1 MSEFQELYVMFSDM
15 VRLIFIP
22 YICDTEGIVNNLL
35 IATNIYPLQHVY
47 GIGNDQNRY
56 SKPRSCTGC
65 VEKNFTLLLSI
76 YLVAV

>member
-1 MSEFQELYVMFSDM
+1 MSEFQELYFMFSDM

-22 YICDTEGIVNNLL
+22 YICDMERIVNNLL

-56 SKPRSCTGC
+56 SKPRSC
-65 VEKNFTLLLSI
+65 NFENK
-76 YLVAV
+76 